1 MTAPWAR
8 SQSTVLAKKES
19 ETKMTICSKG
29 WYENARHI
37 PSPYFDARPSV
48 DDISLLVVH
57 NISLPPGQFGGPY
70 IEQFFTGQLDPAE
83 HPFFKVIHQMGV
95 SAHCLI
101 RRDGEVVQFV
111 SFLDRAWHAGQS
123 SFAGRER
130 CNDYSIGIELEG
142 SDFIAYTEQQ
152 YQALTELT
160 ETLVSSFPQI
170 TNERITGHQYIAP
183 LRKTDP
189 GLVFDWTKFK
199 GKLRF

>member
-1 MTAPWAR
+1 MDKVTIYCA
-8 SQSTVLAKKES
+8 SKKKES

-29 WYENARHI
+29 WYENARHV
-37 PSPYFDARPSV
+37 PSPYFDTRPSV
-48 DDISLLVVH
+48 GDISLLVVH

-70 IEQFFTGQLDPAE
+70 IEQFFTGKLDPAE

-199 GKLRF
+199 GKLRS